1 MLKLAALEYSA
12 PQILSS
18 RSDDATSQL
27 AAKFAVSAAIAH
39 PLLAQLFFV
48 EAGLPQLSTP
58 CSSAVAIT
66 SIAIIVM
73 AIPGPDI
80 DTPGPDLK
88 VHLREC

>member
-1 MLKLAALEYSA
+1 MALS
-12 PQILSS
+12 
-18 RSDDATSQL
+18 
-27 AAKFAVSAAIAH
+27 AKFPVSAAIAH
-39 PLLAQLFFV
+39 PLLAQLLFV

-80 DTPGPDLK
+80 NTSRPDLHA
-88 VHLREC
+88 HLGEG